1 MVAEEAA
8 RLALSGANREQ
19 VVARVQKLLP
29 LTHVYFA
36 VDTLEYLRRG
46 GRIGGAQAFLGTL
59 LNVKP
64 LLTLAN
70 GRVDALE
77 RVRIKRKALDRM
89 VEVAAQRAQETG
101 HPYRVVVVHA

>member
-1 MVAEEAA
+1 MFLNPAVIS
-8 RLALSGANREQ
+8 LVGGS
-19 VVARVQKLLP
+19 LLTN
-29 LTHVYFA
+29 LFMAYA
-36 VDTLEYLRRG
+36 SWN
-46 GRIGGAQAFLGTL
+46 GAQILRHWDIRSGSARQLMLERKTYLVGTL

-77 RVRIKRKALDRM
+77 RVRTKRKALDRM